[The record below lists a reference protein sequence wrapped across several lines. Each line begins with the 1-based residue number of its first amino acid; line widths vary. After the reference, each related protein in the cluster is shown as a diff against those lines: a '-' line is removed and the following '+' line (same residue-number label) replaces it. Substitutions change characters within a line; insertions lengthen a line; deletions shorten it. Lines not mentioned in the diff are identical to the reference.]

1 VFSVITYAEEAIIR
15 AVLRLA
21 FAVKDFLEQRGFVGA
36 REEEGEKERPLV
48 PPGYVGFVKVWSEGA
63 MEEQEYRWRG
73 GLDVRIPLP
82 AGVKLSLPAIDLT
95 KERRPARMHFS
106 VMEAASKN
114 WYKDVESLAKL
125 IESQAK
131 KRREGGGAE

>member
-1 VFSVITYAEEAIIR
+1 VFSVITYAEKAIIR
-15 AVLRLA
+15 AIVRLA
-21 FAVKDFLEQRGFVGA
+21 FVIKDFLEQRGFVGA
-36 REEEGEKERPLV
+36 KEKEEKERPLV

-114 WYKDVESLAKL
+114 WYKDVESLAKY
-125 IESQAK
+125 IEAQSR
-131 KRREGGGAE
+131 KRVGGGGE